1 MTINCNGKLLNL
13 ENPVVMGILNLTPDS
28 FSDGGKFNNMDSA
41 LKQTEKMLN
50 DGATIIDIGGQS
62 TRPNADFLDAETEL
76 SRVLPVIE
84 NLVKNFP
91 EIIIS
96 VDTFWSEVAKATI
109 QAGASI
115 INDISAGQIDNKMF
129 ETIAELGVPY
139 VLMHMKGTPKTMQKN
154 TDYKNVTEE
163 VQLFLSKKI
172 FELNKL
178 GVHDII
184 IDLGYG
190 FSKTLEQ
197 NYELLKNQKDF
208 MFNKY
213 PILTGVS
220 RKSMI
225 FKLLNIKPEESINGT
240 TALNMLA
247 LQNNAK
253 ILRVHDVK
261 EAAECIKIWE
271 MYKSS

>member
-1 MTINCNGKLLNL
+1 MTINCKGKLLNL
-13 ENPVVMGILNLTPDS
+13 DNPVVMGILNLTPDS

-76 SRVLPVIE
+76 SRVLPIIE
-84 NLVKNFP
+84 ELVKNFP

-96 VDTFWSEVAKATI
+96 IDTFWSEVAKNTI
-109 QAGASI
+109 ESGASI
-115 INDISAGQIDNKMF
+115 INDISAGQIDNNMF
-129 ETIAELGVPY
+129 ETVGKLNVPY
-139 VLMHMKGTPKTMQKN
+139 ILMHMKGTPKTMQKN
-154 TDYKNVTEE
+154 TNYENVIEE
-163 VQLFLSKKI
+163 VQLFLSEKI

-197 NYELLKNQKDF
+197 NYKLLKNQKDF

-225 FKLLNIKPEESINGT
+225 FKLLNIKPEKSINGT
-240 TALNMLA
+240 TALNILA

-261 EAAECIKIWE
+261 EAVECIKIWE
-271 MYKSS
+271 MYKNS

>member
-13 ENPVVMGILNLTPDS
+13 KNPVVMGILNLTPDS

>member
-96 VDTFWSEVAKATI
+96 VDTFWSDVAKATT
-109 QAGASI
+109 QSGASI

-129 ETIAELGVPY
+129 ETVAELGVPY
-139 VLMHMKGTPKTMQKN
+139 ILMHMKGTPKTMQKN

-163 VQLFLSKKI
+163 VQLFLSEKI

-178 GVHDII
+178 GVRDII

>member
-1 MTINCNGKLLNL
+1 
-13 ENPVVMGILNLTPDS
+13 
-28 FSDGGKFNNMDSA
+28 
-41 LKQTEKMLN
+41 
-50 DGATIIDIGGQS
+50 
-62 TRPNADFLDAETEL
+62 
-76 SRVLPVIE
+76 
-84 NLVKNFP
+84 
-91 EIIIS
+91 
-96 VDTFWSEVAKATI
+96 
-109 QAGASI
+109 
-115 INDISAGQIDNKMF
+115 
-129 ETIAELGVPY
+129 
-139 VLMHMKGTPKTMQKN
+139 
-154 TDYKNVTEE
+154 
-163 VQLFLSKKI
+163 
-172 FELNKL
+172 
-178 GVHDII
+178 
-184 IDLGYG
+184 
-190 FSKTLEQ
+190 
-197 NYELLKNQKDF
+197 